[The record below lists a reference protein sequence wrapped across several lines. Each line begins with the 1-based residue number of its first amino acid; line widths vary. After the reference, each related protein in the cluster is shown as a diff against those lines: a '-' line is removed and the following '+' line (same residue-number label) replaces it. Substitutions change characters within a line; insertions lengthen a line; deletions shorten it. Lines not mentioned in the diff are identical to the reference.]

1 MLQRLAWLS
10 INPIAVRSRRINGIH
25 YFIVAY
31 YFIFWKLTDALSI
44 FTSQTRPLDQV
55 LTLSEK
61 LEVHKS
67 SNGILPHFI
76 VDAALAFRKR
86 KFRIK

>member
-1 MLQRLAWLS
+1 MHIQS
-10 INPIAVRSRRINGIH
+10 
-25 YFIVAY
+25 
-31 YFIFWKLTDALSI
+31 
-44 FTSQTRPLDQV
+44 FTSQTKPLDQV
-55 LTLSEK
+55 LTLSAK

-86 KFRIK
+86 EFMIK